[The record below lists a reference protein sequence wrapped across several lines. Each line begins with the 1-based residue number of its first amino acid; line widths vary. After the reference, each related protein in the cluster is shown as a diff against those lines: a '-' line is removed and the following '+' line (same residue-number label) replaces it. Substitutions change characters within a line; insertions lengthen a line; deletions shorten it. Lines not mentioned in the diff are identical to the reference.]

1 MTPDSPAP
9 QAPQDG
15 GYDEWG
21 NLVPPQESNETLP
34 APTSAPKWPRFLNVN
49 TIGLSLTVLAIP
61 ASVMF
66 AAWWTKLELSSTS
79 STPRYVVS
87 GGLPGVVRVTVNGQ
101 DVRNVAVTTLQL
113 ENTGRKEI
121 TPEMF
126 AKGDPIRVRLGQACR
141 ILQAPEVKANLPD
154 VLARAKVTRG
164 AAGELHIAPM
174 LLNAGDRL
182 DVTVLT
188 SDCAPSVSTV
198 ASIAGIRQIR
208 TAPRASSTIVA
219 LNWLLWGSLVVSAAI
234 LGAAWRQ
241 REAVRRLPKSMRSV
255 LLQVV
260 TLAML
265 LPLMFAFMR
274 IMFSIPAMKF

>member
-1 MTPDSPAP
+1 MTKSAAQAARKVFGGEVEEEESVIAP
-9 QAPQDG
+9 RSS
-15 GYDEWG
+15 E
-21 NLVPPQESNETLP
+21 
-34 APTSAPKWPRFLNVN
+34 APTTPTAAPKWPRFLNVG
-49 TIGLSLTVLAIP
+49 TIGVLIAILAIP
-61 ASVMF
+61 AGVMLT
-66 AAWWTKLELSSTS
+66 AWWTKLELTSTS
-79 STPRYVVS
+79 TSPRYVVS

-188 SDCAPSVSTV
+188 SDCAPSVTTT

-208 TAPRASSTIVA
+208 TAPRASTSIIA
-219 LNWLLWGSLVVSAAI
+219 LNWLLWGSLIFSAAI

-241 REAVRRLPKSMRSV
+241 REVIGRLPKSMRSV

-260 TLAML
+260 TMAML